1 MNSDTSHRSPIRRL
15 PLDPLMR
22 ELGATGTSELA
33 LKMGV
38 SRWTVLRMKKAGLT
52 IYQADE
58 LAIRIAGTHPTCI
71 WGAEFHADL
80 LDEYGDVM
88 TEVAA

>member
-1 MNSDTSHRSPIRRL
+1 
-15 PLDPLMR
+15 MR

-52 IYQADE
+52 VYQADD

-71 WGAEFHADL
+71 WGSEFYADL
-80 LDEYGDVM
+80 LDEFGDVM
-88 TEVAA
+88 MEVAA